1 VIARVRLDGVRFLLQ
16 VVRPYCPEF
25 GLHRLDITGHR
36 GFAVEVVEAAQERQR
51 AVFHGA
57 WMPMILEQDG
67 LQQPYQEQLAAFH
80 QYYQA
85 VVRLRIAPVQL
96 LQYGL

>member
-1 VIARVRLDGVRFLLQ
+1 MD
-16 VVRPYCPEF
+16 P
-25 GLHRLDITGHR
+25 R
-36 GFAVEVVEAAQERQR
+36 GFAVEVVAAVQERQR

-67 LQQPYQEQLAAFH
+67 LRRRFREQMAAFH
-80 QYYQA
+80 RYYQA

>member
-1 VIARVRLDGVRFLLQ
+1 MD
-16 VVRPYCPEF
+16 P
-25 GLHRLDITGHR
+25 R
-36 GFAVEVVEAAQERQR
+36 GFAAEVVAAVQELQR

-57 WMPMILEQDG
+57 WMPMILERDG
-67 LQQPYQEQLAAFH
+67 LHHRFREQMAAFH
-80 QYYQA
+80 QYYLA

>member
-1 VIARVRLDGVRFLLQ
+1 MD
-16 VVRPYCPEF
+16 P
-25 GLHRLDITGHR
+25 R
-36 GFAVEVVEAAQERQR
+36 GFAVEVVAAVQELQR